1 MATRFDATPTTAKRE
16 AVQAQLLEAAHAVL
30 EEGAGYTGLSIER
43 ITSRAGLSR
52 TAFYFY
58 FADKDELL
66 LALAEDVAAQFFA
79 GVASWFAG
87 EGSTDDDIRE
97 GLGNILELYDQH
109 GAVVAILVEAATSDG
124 RASRLWHSL
133 IDRFVDATQA
143 RIERDQAAGRAL
155 PGPARE
161 LAFSLCWMTERV
173 MYERHVQH
181 RGERGD
187 EVLEALTA
195 IWERAIYG
203 A

>member
-16 AVQAQLLEAAHAVL
+16 AVQAQLLTAAHAVL
-30 EEGAGYTGLSIER
+30 EEGSGYVDLSIER

-58 FADKDELL
+58 FADKSELL

-87 EGSTDDDIRE
+87 EGPTDEDTRQ
-97 GLGNILELYDQH
+97 GLTNILELYDQH
-109 GAVVAILVEAATSDG
+109 GAVVAILVEAATSDE
-124 RASRLWHSL
+124 RASWLWHSL
-133 IDRFVDATQA
+133 IGRFVDATQA
-143 RIERDQAAGRAL
+143 RIERDQAAGQAL

-173 MYERHVQH
+173 MYERHLKH
-181 RGERGD
+181 PGEGGAELVD
-187 EVLEALTA
+187 ALTA
-195 IWERAIYG
+195 IWTRSIYG
-203 A
+203 T